1 MSLQEELTRCVKR
14 LSEIDGIYHG
24 RKEAYLQAAKDAR
37 ELGAIKMP
45 YESIE
50 QFANK
55 LADHFEGLAELWGE
69 K

>member
-1 MSLQEELTRCVKR
+1 MSQNPVIAEL
-14 LSEIDGIYHG
+14 DGKATG
-24 RKEAYLQAAKDAR
+24 RREAYQKAAAVTR

-45 YESIE
+45 YESVE

>member
-1 MSLQEELTRCVKR
+1 MSLREEVTKPEKK
-14 LSEIDGIYHG
+14 LSEVDGIFHG
-24 RKEAYLQAAKDAR
+24 RRDAYLQAAKVAR